1 MNQIAQIVK
10 SVLESNN
17 SKCLDNE
24 EERQSVA
31 DEIAKKLTSAS
42 LVQLADL
49 LGGSIEHDY
58 DGQVVIYTGIREC

>member
-10 SVLESNN
+10 AVLEANDGKS
-17 SKCLDNE
+17 LDNE
-24 EERQSVA
+24 KERVHVA
-31 DEIAKKLTSAS
+31 NEVAKKLTSAS

-58 DGQVVIYTGIREC
+58 DGQVVIYTGIHEC